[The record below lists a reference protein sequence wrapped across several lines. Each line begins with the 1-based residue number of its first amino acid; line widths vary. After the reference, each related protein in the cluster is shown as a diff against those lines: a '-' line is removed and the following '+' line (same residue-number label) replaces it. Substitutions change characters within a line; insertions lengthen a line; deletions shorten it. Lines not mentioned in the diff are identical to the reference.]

1 MARKTVWNASKG
13 TFEYVDDEPEKKV
26 EEGHRSVSVG
36 VPGMSADSDPVR
48 MDFSNKP
55 KPQERMMLMK
65 KIPKEGEKDVIFK
78 TSSLRTIQFS
88 DKNTGTVLAYIS
100 GYGLDIN
107 FNMSELKSV
116 EKIEELLEGMKSVFR
131 NIITNKAIN
140 PG

>member
-1 MARKTVWNASKG
+1 
-13 TFEYVDDEPEKKV
+13 
-26 EEGHRSVSVG
+26 
-36 VPGMSADSDPVR
+36 MSADSEPVR